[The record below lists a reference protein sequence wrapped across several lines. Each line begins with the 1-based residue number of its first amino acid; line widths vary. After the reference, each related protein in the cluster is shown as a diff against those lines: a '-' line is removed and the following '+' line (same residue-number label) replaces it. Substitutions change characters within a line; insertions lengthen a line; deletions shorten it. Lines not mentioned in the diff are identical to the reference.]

1 MEDQGERVGDLPAAG
16 GALGAPIV
24 DSTTQ
29 PPRTAPTRDSGG
41 ASSST
46 SDSLT
51 MTEFKSFM
59 ESFKSSMENSMKVMV
74 SEEVNKKLASLS
86 HAPSTSATFVPHV
99 TQDVDGTRETLQQP
113 RTHTAPSYNVASPSY
128 APLMFLCRILI
139 MLGLRPLWLLTH
151 LLSGN

>member
-1 MEDQGERVGDLPAAG
+1 MENQGERFGDLPVAG
-16 GALGAPIV
+16 GALGALGAPSE
-24 DSTTQ
+24 DPTTQ

-41 ASSST
+41 AST

-86 HAPSTSATFVPHV
+86 HAPSTSVTFVPHI
-99 TQDVDGTRETLQQP
+99 TQDVDGTR
-113 RTHTAPSYNVASPSY
+113 
-128 APLMFLCRILI
+128 
-139 MLGLRPLWLLTH
+139 
-151 LLSGN
+151 